1 MSIYQQASA
10 LMNRFEFHYTPKS
23 ASWLNM
29 VELDFSALSRQC
41 LNRRIS
47 SQDELEKQVLAW
59 AVDRNQQA
67 IKITWQFTVNE
78 ARETLNSRYVKVN
91 PSNKN

>member
-1 MSIYQQASA
+1 
-10 LMNRFEFHYTPKS
+10 MNRFEFHYTPKS

-67 IKITWQFTVNE
+67 IKITRQFTVNE

-91 PSNKN
+91 PNNKN